1 GANTLS
7 KMSIARLDN
16 GEYVDSNTENP
27 LEDKHYYNLS
37 LEDYN
42 RLFVAII
49 VFGGIVIMATI
60 KINILYI
67 SYMNEYKNNYINI
80 PIWLNELNR
89 CGKITKRIYK
99 YRCVTIKYTKII
111 TYNKPLKLKWVSIGD
126 IVVKLK
132 YYEKKK
138 FDTENALRTPQNSL
152 EIT

>member
-1 GANTLS
+1 
-7 KMSIARLDN
+7 MSIARLDN

-89 CGKITKRIYK
+89 CGMGK
-99 YRCVTIKYTKII
+99 VA
-111 TYNKPLKLKWVSIGD
+111 
-126 IVVKLK
+126 
-132 YYEKKK
+132 
-138 FDTENALRTPQNSL
+138 FF
-152 EIT
+152 